1 MTSTSIPA
9 PSPTSSRTAPYAPQ
23 ERPRRHRAVSWAL
36 GLALLTL
43 LGSLAVMTGVGLTIA
58 PMEAEHGRLLTDTPA
73 WYQWAVLGAFGSLL
87 LWTVSGIV
95 SIVLAVI
102 GLGAGQEKVQAIIAI
117 VLAVIAPFLA
127 LGALMAA
134 LVAGTAL
141 I

>member
-9 PSPTSSRTAPYAPQ
+9 PSPTSSRTAPYSPE
-23 ERPRRHRAVSWAL
+23 ERPRRHRAVPWAL
-36 GLALLTL
+36 GLALLAL
-43 LGSLAVMTGVGLTIA
+43 IGSLVAMTGVGLTIA
-58 PMEAEHGRLLTDTPA
+58 PMEAEHGRLLADTPA

-102 GLGAGQEKVQAIIAI
+102 GLGAGQGKVQAIIAI
-117 VLAVIAPFLA
+117 ALAVTAPVLA
-127 LGALMAA
+127 LGALIGA
-134 LVAGTAL
+134 LLAGTAL